1 MEMLGSHTNILFL
14 QQRITE
20 FKSVLFEQVLK
31 VKMVYLLKN

>member
-1 MEMLGSHTNILFL
+1 MEMLGSDTNVLFL

-20 FKSVLFEQVLK
+20 FKSVLFEQVVK